1 MEDKMRQ
8 YTIGFTIGLLL
19 ALTVV
24 LSLGSTDIALSP
36 GQYQVDTVLL
46 AQEDYVGN
54 KSYEVLVTVF
64 DTRTGEI
71 KQKRR
76 EHHVNYIVSKYA
88 NQKKS
93 SAFDYK

>member
-1 MEDKMRQ
+1 MEVNMRQ
-8 YTIGFTIGLLL
+8 YTIGVTTGLLL

-24 LSLGSTDIALSP
+24 LSLGSASDALNP

-54 KSYEVLVTVF
+54 KRYEVLVTVF

-76 EHHVNYIVSKYA
+76 EPHINYIVSKYKK
-88 NQKKS
+88 QKKS

>member
-1 MEDKMRQ
+1 MEVNMKE
-8 YTIGFTIGLLL
+8 YVIGFTTGLIVV
-19 ALTVV
+19 LTMF
-24 LSLGSTDIALSP
+24 LSLGSTNNALSP

-64 DTRTGEI
+64 DTRTGEV
-71 KQKRR
+71 KQKSR
-76 EHHVNYIVSKYA
+76 ESHVNYIASKYKE
-88 NQKKS
+88 KKS

>member
-1 MEDKMRQ
+1 MKE
-8 YTIGFTIGLLL
+8 YVIGFTTGLIVV
-19 ALTVV
+19 LTMV
-24 LSLGSTDIALSP
+24 LSLGSTNNALSP

-64 DTRTGEI
+64 DTRTGEK

-88 NQKKS
+88 NQKKP